1 MKKNYTDKRFVCSL
15 LLSAWLF
22 SCTADSEPAHADGMH
37 DAAHDAAYVPVI
49 DSLKPAP
56 ELIRADYGTKVF
68 TITVQG
74 IIGYDT
80 RNTSMVSARVNGRI
94 DKLNVRY
101 NYQPVKKG
109 MVLMEIYSPELVSA
123 QQEMLYAQR
132 QEDRSIQS
140 KTIQR
145 LRLLGMPEPLIRSVI
160 SSGKVLYRIPVYA
173 PSEGYVLDNAVQPSA
188 PSAAPPSAMNTEAAM
203 DAMATTSGSG
213 YPAEPGG
220 TSTSMLREGQ
230 YVRAGQ
236 PLFTIYKRDNLVA
249 EFSLTPEQA
258 AHVKPGAGLLFQTAS
273 DPQKLYTAKLDLIQP
288 AQQKGRPYTLTR
300 TYLGK
305 SALRAGDLAEAYFA
319 LNIADS
325 WWLPATA
332 VYRSGSQAI
341 VFRYHGGELKA
352 VKLRHGIT
360 QEGTVQILDD
370 ISGWNIA
377 PNAWFIADSES
388 FLNPVDYAP

>member
-1 MKKNYTDKRFVCSL
+1 MKKNYIAKKLLSSL
-15 LLSAWLF
+15 LIFILLF
-22 SCTADSEPAHADGMH
+22 SCTADSERAGMDDTQ
-37 DAAHDAAYVPVI
+37 DAAAAVVQ
-49 DSLKPAP
+49 DSLMPAP
-56 ELIRADYGTKVF
+56 DLIQADYGSKVF
-68 TITVQG
+68 TIVVQG

-94 DKLNVRY
+94 DKLNIRY
-101 NYQPVKKG
+101 NYQPVQKG

-132 QEDRSIQS
+132 QDDRSIQS

-145 LRLLGMPEPLIRSVI
+145 LRLLGMPEQLIRSVI
-160 SSGKVLYRIPVYA
+160 SSGKVLYRFPVYA
-173 PSEGYVLDNAVQPSA
+173 PSDGYILDNAVQTA
-188 PSAAPPSAMNTEAAM
+188 VVPSAASPTAMNAEAGTMNAM
-203 DAMATTSGSG
+203 EATSGSS
-213 YPAEPGG
+213 YPAEPGAS
-220 TSTSMLREGQ
+220 STSLLREGQ
-230 YVRAGQ
+230 YIRAGQ
-236 PLFTIYKRDNLVA
+236 PLYTIYKRDNLVA

-258 AHVKPGAGLLFQTAS
+258 AHLKPGTGFLFQTAS
-273 DPQKLYTAKLDLIQP
+273 DPQKLYAAKLDLIQP

-305 SALRAGDLAEAYFA
+305 STLRAGELAEAYFA
-319 LNIADS
+319 LNVTDS

-341 VFRYHGGELKA
+341 VFRYHQGEFKA
-352 VKLRHGIT
+352 VQLRHGLT
-360 QEGTVQILDD
+360 QDGTVQILDD

-377 PNAWFIADSES
+377 ANAWFIADSES